1 MNILITGG
9 TGFIGAP
16 LVSKLLELG
25 HSITV
30 LSRQSLQGR
39 RQLRYVKSLE
49 QLADNEA
56 VDAVINLAGASLAD
70 HRWSAAYKREIF
82 SSRLDTTE
90 SLLQLMRRLE
100 HPPQVL
106 LSASAIGFYGHHG
119 DKILAE
125 DGEVTPGFS
134 QNLCQQWEDL
144 ALQAQTLG
152 VRVCL
157 LRLGVVLDAGGG
169 AFTQMALPFRFGLG
183 NWLGRGSQ
191 WLSWVHRRDVL
202 AAIVFLLEQEQEQM
216 SGPFNITAPEAVTSR
231 GFCDAMRN
239 HRRTLLNLPVP
250 ALAMR
255 VLIGEMAD
263 ELLLNGQ
270 RVTPQALLGSGFSF
284 EFPDID
290 AALTD
295 ILHS

>member
-1 MNILITGG
+1 MISSFILCYKHSHLIVYLT
-9 TGFIGAP
+9 FIFVCSYIFYI
-16 LVSKLLELG
+16 L
-25 HSITV
+25 SI
-30 LSRQSLQGR
+30 LF
-39 RQLRYVKSLE
+39 
-49 QLADNEA
+49 
-56 VDAVINLAGASLAD
+56 
-70 HRWSAAYKREIF
+70 KR
-82 SSRLDTTE
+82 
-90 SLLQLMRRLE
+90 
-100 HPPQVL
+100 
-106 LSASAIGFYGHHG
+106 ASAIGFYGHHG
-119 DKILAE
+119 DELLAE
-125 DGEVTPGFS
+125 DGEVIPGFAQS
-134 QNLCQQWEDL
+134 LCQQWEDL
-144 ALQAQTLG
+144 ALQAQALD

-183 NWLGRGSQ
+183 NWLGRGDQ

-202 AAIVFLLEQEQEQM
+202 AAIVFLLEQEQM

-231 GFCDAMRN
+231 GFCDAMLN
-239 HRRTLLNLPVP
+239 HRRTLLDLPVP

-270 RVTPQALLGSGFSF
+270 RVIPEALLESGFSF

-295 ILHS
+295 ILHG

>member
-25 HSITV
+25 HRVTV

-39 RQLRYVKSLE
+39 QQLRYVKSLE
-49 QLADNEA
+49 QLADNTA

-82 SSRLDTTE
+82 SSRLDTTQ

-106 LSASAIGFYGHHG
+106 LNASAIGFYGHHG
-119 DKILAE
+119 DELLAE
-125 DGEVTPGFS
+125 DGEVIPGFAQS
-134 QNLCQQWEDL
+134 LCQQWEDL
-144 ALQAQTLG
+144 ALQAQALD

-183 NWLGRGSQ
+183 NWLGRGDQ

-202 AAIVFLLEQEQEQM
+202 AAIVFLLEQEQM

-239 HRRTLLNLPVP
+239 HRRTLLDLPVP

-270 RVTPQALLGSGFSF
+270 RVIPEALLESGFSF

-295 ILHS
+295 ILHG

>member
-202 AAIVFLLEQEQEQM
+202 AAIVFLLEQEQM